1 VLPPGFRGRVGDWL
15 PCREVWPSHR
25 ALIISLT
32 GVTGLPGAGSMRQK
46 SAALARSAVA
56 DLIF

>member
-1 VLPPGFRGRVGDWL
+1 
-15 PCREVWPSHR
+15 
-25 ALIISLT
+25 
-32 GVTGLPGAGSMRQK
+32 VTGLPGAGSMRQK